1 MMDKLDDMENRDKR
15 NNIVFWNIPEK
26 SEAGIGCKNLIY
38 NILYYQLGLDDPRGF
53 VIERAHRTQTEISP
67 RPIHCCFLNWE
78 DKEYILRIAPGRLK
92 RNPLDET
99 R

>member
-26 SEAGIGCKNLIY
+26 SEASIGCKNLIY
-38 NILYYQLGLDDPRGF
+38 NILYYQLGLRGF
-53 VIERAHRTQTEISP
+53 VTERAHRTQTEASP
-67 RPIHCCFLNWE
+67 RPIYCCFLNWE
-78 DKEYILRIAPGRLK
+78 DKEKILRIAPGRLK
-92 RNPLDET
+92 RNPLEEA